1 MSKKEIIFRVVI
13 VVLGIALIR
22 CAQEK
27 DDRIAPEVN
36 VTAPENNA
44 VVSGLYAVRC
54 TAIDNESVV
63 GVKIIIDGNMTDGE
77 AESTNSYRYRWNT
90 TNQEDLSRHVIS
102 AQAYDASDNIGL
114 SDSVVCYV
122 DNRGVAPLPVTLAEP
137 QNIGKHSVTLSW
149 TASIDKDFLEYRVF
163 RNSTNVWDGAE
174 ILLTSLRNP
183 WQTVYVDNG
192 MNADSSWVTPWGL
205 EENRYY
211 YYRIEVRDTVGLSSN
226 SNIVTALTKLPEA
239 PVLKE
244 TYEASK
250 LSATISWYKSSED
263 VRYYRIHRARVPTVG
278 ASLADSIAV
287 RAATQSSYVD
297 TGLTAM
303 TVYYYRVFVV
313 DEAGYSSGSN
323 VLQVST
329 KGIGT
334 VNLYTPVGKDVQ
346 KHSIRLKWSCSRE
359 EDECVYHLYRGDGPG
374 VTDSDCCVASLYQRG
389 DTLFNDQRLE
399 EGHLYY
405 YTVYLEDSRGN
416 RSRSNEIGVR
426 TLILQPI
433 ELSAASVEKYRI
445 ELRWE
450 QYPDSDFAGYYLY
463 RSTDAGF
470 DTSSAELKRYFR
482 DATVTKFSDE
492 GLNLETDYY
501 YRFFIVDSYGSDA
514 GSELAVQTKGIE
526 RVEIKEIVPVND
538 SYFRVIYTMNRADED
553 FQYYAIYRSENS
565 NVSSTDL
572 RVGTVHARADTIF
585 DDAVPATQNAEYFYR
600 VYVVDGHNNISTG
613 SNVVGD
619 TLNSPPVPVELS
631 FAGSTT
637 SSIQL
642 RWTLDQNDDF
652 SVYELYRSTKSE
664 FTRRSREARKV
675 ATISNKNTTTYTE
688 SNLPSGV
695 FYYYCIYVTDI
706 GGESSASNIVS
717 AYTVP

>member
-1 MSKKEIIFRVVI
+1 MNRKAIFWSVILIAGLVI
-13 VVLGIALIR
+13 VR
-22 CAQEK
+22 CGK
-27 DDRIAPEVN
+27 DEGDDVAPEVDI
-36 VTAPENNA
+36 TAPADNA
-44 VVSGLYAVRC
+44 IVSGLYSVRC
-54 TAIDNESVV
+54 RAVDNQSIV
-63 GVKIIIDGNMTDGE
+63 GVKIIIDGNMMDG
-77 AESTNSYRYRWNT
+77 AADSRDIYKYQWNT
-90 TNQEDLSRHVIS
+90 TGQPDLSRHVIS
-102 AQAYDASDNIGL
+102 AQAFDASDNIGL
-114 SDSVVCYV
+114 SEAVVCFV
-122 DNRGVAPLPVTLAEP
+122 DNRGLAPLPVTLAEP
-137 QNIGKHSVTLSW
+137 QNVGKHSVTLSW
-149 TASIDKDFLEYRVF
+149 TASIDKDFLEYRIF
-163 RNSTNVWDGAE
+163 RNTTDTWNGSET
-174 ILLTSLRNP
+174 LLGNLGNP

-211 YYRIEVRDTVGLSSN
+211 YYRVQVLDTLGLGSYSN
-226 SNIVTALTKLPEA
+226 SITALTKMPEA

-244 TYEASK
+244 NYLATK

-263 VRYYRIHRARVPTVG
+263 VQYYRIHRNRTATVG
-278 ASLADSIAV
+278 TSLADSVAIV
-287 RAATQSSYVD
+287 AATHSSYVD
-297 TGLTAM
+297 TGLSAL

-313 DEAGYSSGSN
+313 DDAGYSAGSN

-346 KHSIRLKWSCSRE
+346 KHSICLKWSCSRE
-359 EDECVYHLYRGDGPG
+359 EDPCVYHLYRSQNPG
-374 VTDSDCCVASLYQRG
+374 VSDTDVRVVTCSQVSDTVY
-389 DTLFNDQRLE
+389 TDQNLD
-399 EGHLYY
+399 EGQSYY
-405 YTVYLEDSRGN
+405 YAVYLEDSRKD
-416 RSRSNEIGVR
+416 RSRSNEIAVK

-433 ELSAASVEKYRI
+433 ELSAYSIEKYRVV
-445 ELRWE
+445 LRWE
-450 QYPDSDFAGYYLY
+450 PYPDTDFAGYYLY
-463 RSTDAGF
+463 RSSSAGF
-470 DTSSAELKRYFR
+470 DTSSADLKRVFR
-482 DATVTKFSDE
+482 NASTTTYTDE
-492 GLNLETDYY
+492 NLNLETDYY

-538 SYFRVIYTMNRADED
+538 SYFRIFYTMNRADAD

-565 NVSSTDL
+565 NVSFSDL
-572 RVGTVHARADTIF
+572 QVGTVYTRADTIF

-600 VYVVDGHNNISTG
+600 VYVVDSRNNSSSG

-619 TLNSPPVPVELS
+619 TLNSPPAPVVLS

-652 SVYELYRSTKSE
+652 SVYELYRSTQSE
-664 FTRRSREARKV
+664 FTKSSRGVNKI
-675 ATISNKNTTTYTE
+675 ATIANKNTVTYTE

-695 FYYYCIYVTDI
+695 FYYYCIYVTDV
-706 GGESSASNIVS
+706 GGKSTASNIVS